1 MFFIRYPIWL
11 CIIKRAY
18 YLAIDRIV
26 VANCRIPNAMVL
38 LLPVDL
44 KLLHLALFLSPFLV
58 PSLPDSV
65 DYSIYHQK
73 IGGRGYVCNL
83 CGKESKQ
90 KVNSI
95 NHINSKHIS
104 VDYICPL
111 CQYVNKTDAARRM
124 HIRLVHKKST
134 KYMMY

>member
-1 MFFIRYPIWL
+1 MTGTE
-11 CIIKRAY
+11 AY

-38 LLPVDL
+38 LLPADL

-104 VDYICPL
+104 VDYICPI
-111 CQYVNKTDAARRM
+111 CQYVNM
-124 HIRLVHKKST
+124 ST
-134 KYMMY
+134 KQMLLGECISVWYIRNPRNT